1 MRPKEFDSIGR
12 NDDRRQVMET
22 NTEPRWCAFLERLQ
36 PTSLDREFVSIEFE
50 LAFAVNVRT
59 ALLHVEATP
68 ACRRFADIA
77 IKTAV
82 NYSCLRHSGKTGR
95 VLADAHRA
103 IDEALWRLMTEL
115 RNCKVRADA
124 CAALVHSTQITERR
138 GATDGTLQRPSRMS
152 VSAL

>member
-1 MRPKEFDSIGR
+1 
-12 NDDRRQVMET
+12 MET
-22 NTEPRWCAFLERLQ
+22 NTEPRWYAFLERLQ

-59 ALLHVEATP
+59 ALLRVEATP

-77 IKTAV
+77 IETAV

-103 IDEALWRLMTEL
+103 IDEALWRLITEL

-124 CAALVHSTQITERR
+124 CARPSWEWEQGPSSVRESPPGALVACSTN
-138 GATDGTLQRPSRMS
+138 
-152 VSAL
+152 